1 MLIIKEAV
9 LLITLNILSRKVS
22 FYHDS
27 KAIYR
32 RILLVFMMPVSI
44 VLILICKPRRIRGV
58 RVSSS
63 GYNKVDGGSKR
74 VIVGTLFSLFFR
86 NTEYRRG
93 VIDIKVDWYK
103 VLPQVSMI
111 GDDVTFF
118 IPTFKTIRGGYCD
131 SVSQLRKARWFLIKT
146 EFLIAPGLNSQVVN
160 IGDWYSTASHTELK
174 QTFMNIKSRYVHIP
188 TELKK
193 NQANLTWSTN

>member
-1 MLIIKEAV
+1 
-9 LLITLNILSRKVS
+9 
-22 FYHDS
+22 
-27 KAIYR
+27 
-32 RILLVFMMPVSI
+32 MMPVSI

-63 GYNKVDGGSKR
+63 GYNKGDGGSKR
-74 VIVGTLFSLFFR
+74 VIVGTIFPLFFR
-86 NTEYRRG
+86 NKEYRRG

-131 SVSQLRKARWFLIKT
+131 RVSQLRKARWFLIKT
-146 EFLIAPGLNSQVVN
+146 EILIAPGLNSQVVN

-174 QTFMNIKSRYVHIP
+174 QTFM
-188 TELKK
+188 
-193 NQANLTWSTN
+193 